1 MIFDGYLGQPQILR
15 PSRWKVISFLQGPQ
29 SNSQNAGNPIKN
41 TQYNIKH
48 AGSQGYENTRM
59 QNEKQRTPGYRI
71 EEMLRS
77 LVAPLPRGR
86 RIKFVIRS

>member
-1 MIFDGYLGQPQILR
+1 M
-15 PSRWKVISFLQGPQ
+15 VISLVQGPQ

-59 QNEKQRTPGYRI
+59 QNEKTEDTRIQDRGDASQPGGPSTEGPADYLI
-71 EEMLRS
+71 NNQLTNYIINIML
-77 LVAPLPRGR
+77 LGR
-86 RIKFVIRS
+86 LRRF